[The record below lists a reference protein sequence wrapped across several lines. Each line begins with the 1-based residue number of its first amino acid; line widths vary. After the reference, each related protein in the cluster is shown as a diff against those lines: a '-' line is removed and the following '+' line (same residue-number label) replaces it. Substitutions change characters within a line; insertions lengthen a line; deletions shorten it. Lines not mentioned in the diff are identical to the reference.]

1 MSLPK
6 LNDVP
11 KYIMTVPSSGK
22 KIKYRPYLV
31 REEKVLLLA
40 AESKDVNQSIEA
52 MTDTVLACVEDGI
65 DPATLSTFD
74 LEYMFLKIR
83 SKSAG
88 ERIDV
93 TIPCE
98 HCEHRNVQ
106 TIDIEG
112 IEIAMNELQT
122 NVELTENISV
132 DLKWPSYSDIEYVD
146 DPNELGFEVLS
157 ACIEAVCTNEERI
170 LVKDESKE
178 EVRLF
183 LESLTADQFRKI
195 SQVVESIPKVS
206 YPIEFDCEECNKH
219 NDLVIEGVQSFF

>member
-1 MSLPK
+1 
-6 LNDVP
+6 
-11 KYIMTVPSSGK
+11 
-22 KIKYRPYLV
+22 
-31 REEKVLLLA
+31 
-40 AESKDVNQSIEA
+40 
-52 MTDTVLACVEDGI
+52 
-65 DPATLSTFD
+65 
-74 LEYMFLKIR
+74 
-83 SKSAG
+83 
-88 ERIDV
+88 
-93 TIPCE
+93 
-98 HCEHRNVQ
+98 
-106 TIDIEG
+106 
-112 IEIAMNELQT
+112 MNELQT

-170 LVKDESKE
+170 LVKDESKD

-183 LESLTADQFRKI
+183 LESLTAEQFRKI